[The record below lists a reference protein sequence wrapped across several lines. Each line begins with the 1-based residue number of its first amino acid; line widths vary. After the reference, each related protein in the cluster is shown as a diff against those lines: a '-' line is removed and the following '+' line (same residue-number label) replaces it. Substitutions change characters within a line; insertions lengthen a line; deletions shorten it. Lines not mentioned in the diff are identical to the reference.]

1 MALTSEDVMKA
12 RFRQTRFREGYSQ
25 DDVDEFLD
33 EVAVE
38 IQRLN
43 GIITALQEGKPAPSD
58 HHG

>member
-12 RFRQTRFREGYSQ
+12 RFRPTQFREGYSQ

-43 GIITALQEGKPAPSD
+43 GIIRALQEGKPVPSD
-58 HHG
+58 HRG